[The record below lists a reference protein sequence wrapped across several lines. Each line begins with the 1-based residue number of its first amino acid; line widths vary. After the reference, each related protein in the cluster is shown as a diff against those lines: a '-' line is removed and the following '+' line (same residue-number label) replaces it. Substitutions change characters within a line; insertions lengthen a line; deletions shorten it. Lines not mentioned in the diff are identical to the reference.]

1 VSLRTLRRSM
11 IAATS
16 VLAIGGSLALA
27 GSAAAVPIPWG
38 ATTDQ
43 GSTTVYG
50 LYNQASTGLITAQN
64 LIVLGN
70 ELAADGAGTAID
82 SSFGATPASAFTAAS
97 SLTATNVVQIG
108 ADFAATGNA
117 NQFALDLCVAEVY
130 PQQTG
135 DQSAQD
141 ALSAC
146 TNPGNP
152 YLAPSATAFGTLK
165 PQVASAVASWPQLS
179 GLLTQLEPYGG
190 TLFSIDGNVTLSSAA
205 TVTAKNAATAYSIT
219 ASASGAAANG
229 GYVLPAGFT
238 MTFPNT
244 FGVNTSL
251 ASAELPVADEANPP
265 AASAIGTV
273 TATTPVATQ
282 FGGSNGK
289 ISGSVFVIMNPNG
302 NITQP
307 SLELS
312 FGSGVYLLGT
322 FPSTLAF
329 PLTLTFGEATVGTA
343 KDPIPFSSLSINFPA
358 KTSPVKALSCTS
370 LGQVNGTATD
380 DVAGLAAQFG
390 DNSDGYATAANTPVS
405 IASTPTVVTDLCA
418 PTTGTTTIAGI
429 KKDAPTVGI
438 TLKAGSA
445 FSNAVITL
453 PSGFSAKGLKTKD
466 LKVTGA
472 KIKSLK
478 ASGAKVTITFKSAT
492 KNATIKFVKGLSVTK
507 KLETAVTKKKTKS
520 LAIKFTVK
528 YATVTSTAASVTVK
542 KLS

>member
-27 GSAAAVPIPWG
+27 GSASAAAIPWG
-38 ATTDQ
+38 SATDT
-43 GSTTVYG
+43 GSTTVNG
-50 LYNQASTGLITAQN
+50 LLNQANTGLINAQN
-64 LIVLGN
+64 EIVLGN
-70 ELAADGAGTAID
+70 ALAADGAGTPID
-82 SSFGATPASAFTAAS
+82 AAFGASDASLFTSAS
-97 SLTATNVVQIG
+97 SLTAANVAEIG
-108 ADFAATGNA
+108 TDFAAAANA
-117 NQFALDLCVAEVY
+117 GQFALTVCIAEVY
-130 PQQTG
+130 PDQTG
-135 DQSAQD
+135 NQD
-141 ALSAC
+141 VGDAISAC
-146 TNPGNP
+146 TNPGNA
-152 YLAPSATAFGTLK
+152 YLAASVTAFGTAK
-165 PQVASAVASWPQLS
+165 PQVATAVASWLQLS
-179 GLLTQLEPYGG
+179 PLVTQLSQFPG
-190 TLFSIDGNVTLSSAA
+190 TLYSIDNDVSISSAA

-219 ASASGAAANG
+219 ATTTGAAANG
-229 GYVLPAGFT
+229 YVLPTGFT

-251 ASAELPVADEANPP
+251 AGAELPVADEASPP
-265 AASAIGTV
+265 AASAIGSV
-273 TATTPVATQ
+273 TLTTPVATE

-289 ISGSVFVIMNPNG
+289 ITGSVFVIMNPNG
-302 NITQP
+302 NVTQP

-312 FGSGVYLLGT
+312 FGTGIYLLGS

-329 PLTLTFGEATVGTA
+329 PLTLTFGEASVAGA
-343 KDPIPFSSLSINFPA
+343 KDPIPFSSLAINFPA

-370 LGQVNGTATD
+370 LGQVAGTATD
-380 DVAGLAAQFG
+380 EVAGLAAQFG
-390 DNSDGYATAANTPVS
+390 DTSDGYAAAGNTPVS
-405 IASTPTVVTDLCA
+405 IASTPTVVTNLCA
-418 PTTGTTTIAGI
+418 PTTGTTSIAGI
-429 KKDAPTVGI
+429 KKGAPTVGI
-438 TLKAGSA
+438 TLKAGSK

-492 KNATIKFVKGLSVTK
+492 KNATIKFLKGLSVTK

-528 YATVTSTAASVTVK
+528 YATVTSTAGSVTVK